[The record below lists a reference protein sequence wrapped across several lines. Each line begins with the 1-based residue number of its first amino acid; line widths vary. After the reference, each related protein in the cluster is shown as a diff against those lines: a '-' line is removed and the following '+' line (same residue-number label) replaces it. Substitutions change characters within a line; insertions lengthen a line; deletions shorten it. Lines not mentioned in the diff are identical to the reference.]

1 MKKLFLSKIQQE
13 INKHSYPDE
22 VLSDRMTYRLPEPL
36 QRYLNYCGY
45 PRKPMVHNAKIVW
58 RDLHFKRSLE
68 RDWEKMSC
76 MQFNSSAEPCRIAY
90 MKMILKGLVPFEGI
104 DSYQDGI
111 GNMNMRSLGLIP
123 VANVSG
129 AEMDESALVTVLSEA
144 LLIPNFIFQDFIQW
158 KAIDVASALGT
169 LTWNNVKVSGIFY
182 FNEVGEFVHFM
193 TADRYMSEKGGTFK
207 KANWSACAENYQ
219 MLNGF
224 KVPTH
229 LRAIWHLKEGDVEYF
244 NGDIAKITYNLK
256 E

>member
-1 MKKLFLSKIQQE
+1 MKKFFFSKIQQE
-13 INKHSYPDE
+13 INKRSYTDG

-45 PRKPMVHNAKIVW
+45 PRKPMIYNAKIVW
-58 RDLHFKRSLE
+58 KNVHFKRSFDQ
-68 RDWEKMSC
+68 DWGKMSC
-76 MQFNSSAEPCRIAY
+76 IQFNSSVEPYRIAY

-111 GNMNMRSLGLIP
+111 GNMNMRLLKLIP

-144 LLIPNFIFQDFIQW
+144 LLIPGFIFQNFIQW
-158 KAIDVASALGT
+158 KAIDVASVLGT
-169 LTWNNVKVSGIFY
+169 LTWNNITVSGIFY
-182 FNEVGEFVHFM
+182 FNEVGEFVHFI

-207 KANWSACAENYQ
+207 KANWSAYAENYQ

-229 LRAIWHLKEGDVEYF
+229 LWAAWHLKEGDFEYF
-244 NGDIAKITYNLK
+244 NGDIANITYNLK